1 MKFLILLA
9 AVAAAN
15 AWDPKK
21 TFLPKNEIE
30 ALSCKNGK
38 ANLADGQEVT
48 IESPNF
54 PENYPNKAKC
64 NWKIK
69 VPANEEM
76 HIWCETFDLL
86 KGDFLRVKGLTP
98 KLYGSFDAGFGEYIP
113 ASSEARTLKVQ
124 FRSNKKK
131 NAGGF
136 RCQIAAYAQITG
148 SGSGPTTGSGS
159 GASCLTNDGPAAG
172 SACAFPFNF
181 MGVSHTGC
189 TTIDGD
195 PTPWCSTLTDEN
207 NDHVSGVGAW
217 GYCDASCPLQE
228 TGTGS
233 GSGSTTGSGSG
244 STTGSG
250 SGSTCLTND
259 GPAAGSA
266 CAFPFNFMGTT
277 HFGCTT
283 IDGDTR
289 PWCSTQTDEND
300 DHVTGVG
307 AWGYCDA
314 SCPVQETVATTPAA
328 PVTTAAPG
336 PVVTAAPGTCQC
348 GVKGGAANG
357 RIVGGQETEQHEYP
371 WQVGLV
377 SRNGRTPWCGGTL
390 ISSTHVLTAAHCT
403 DGAAASNIRVLLGE
417 HNIADSVF
425 NRVDVAEIINH
436 PDYDSRTTDNDYA
449 ILRLSQA
456 VTFTNEV
463 APACLPA
470 DTGATY
476 AGVLATV
483 TGWGTLSSGGN
494 QPTALQEV
502 DVTVTTNTECN
513 NAYGSITA
521 NMICAADSGKDSCQG
536 DSGGPL
542 IAAENGR
549 QALIGVVSWGR
560 GCAFEGFPGV
570 YARVTEKMSWILAN
584 TAGTFSSSCAA
595 LN

>member
-1 MKFLILLA
+1 MNFLVLLA

-54 PENYPNKAKC
+54 PGNYPNKAKC

-113 ASSEARTLKVQ
+113 AASEARTLKVQ

-181 MGVSHTGC
+181 MGVTHFGC

-195 PTPWCSTLTDEN
+195 TTPWCSTLTDEN

-233 GSGSTTGSGSG
+233 GSGSTTGSGS
-244 STTGSG
+244 
-250 SGSTCLTND
+250 
-259 GPAAGSA
+259 
-266 CAFPFNFMGTT
+266 
-277 HFGCTT
+277 
-283 IDGDTR
+283 
-289 PWCSTQTDEND
+289 
-300 DHVTGVG
+300 
-307 AWGYCDA
+307 
-314 SCPVQETVATTPAA
+314 
-328 PVTTAAPG
+328 G

-570 YARVTEKMSWILAN
+570 YARVTEKMSR
-584 TAGTFSSSCAA
+584 
-595 LN
+595 